1 MKKMWEK
8 VLLFVWL
15 WCIIILSFIILT
27 VRRIFMINFLN
38 TAAQMVAAKSTI
50 SPDQKDLGAGTVASV
65 VITGIVVVFIGLVL
79 LILLV
84 SIYGKI
90 FDVINNRAARK
101 AEEAKKAAEAA
112 KAATKPEPVKVAA
125 PVVEDGIEEETVAVI
140 MAAISAMS
148 SAEGKK
154 LVLKS
159 VKTAKPQ
166 RPAWST
172 AGIIDNT
179 RPF

>member
-1 MKKMWEK
+1 
-8 VLLFVWL
+8 
-15 WCIIILSFIILT
+15 
-27 VRRIFMINFLN
+27 MINFLN

-90 FDVINNRAARK
+90 FDVINSRAARK
-101 AEEAKKAAEAA
+101 AEEAKKTAEAA
-112 KAATKPEPVKVAA
+112 KAVAKPEPIKVAA

>member
-1 MKKMWEK
+1 
-8 VLLFVWL
+8 
-15 WCIIILSFIILT
+15 
-27 VRRIFMINFLN
+27 MINFLN
-38 TAAQMVAAKSTI
+38 TAAQIAAAKSTI

-112 KAATKPEPVKVAA
+112 KAAAKPEPIKVAA

>member
-1 MKKMWEK
+1 
-8 VLLFVWL
+8 
-15 WCIIILSFIILT
+15 
-27 VRRIFMINFLN
+27 MINFLN

-90 FDVINNRAARK
+90 FDVINSRAARK
-101 AEEAKKAAEAA
+101 AEEAKKAAVAA
-112 KAATKPEPVKVAA
+112 KAVAKPEPIKAVA
-125 PVVEDGIEEETVAVI
+125 PVVEDGIEEETEADI
-140 MAAISAMS
+140 MAANSAMS

>member
-1 MKKMWEK
+1 
-8 VLLFVWL
+8 
-15 WCIIILSFIILT
+15 
-27 VRRIFMINFLN
+27 MINFLN

-90 FDVINNRAARK
+90 FDVINSRAARK

-112 KAATKPEPVKVAA
+112 KAVA

-159 VKTAKPQ
+159 VKTAKSQ

>member
-1 MKKMWEK
+1 MWEK

-15 WCIIILSFIILT
+15 WYIIILSFIILT

-90 FDVINNRAARK
+90 FDVINSRAARK

-112 KAATKPEPVKVAA
+112 KAVAKPEPIKVAA

-159 VKTAKPQ
+159 VKTVKPQ

>member
-15 WCIIILSFIILT
+15 WCIITLSFIILT

-65 VITGIVVVFIGLVL
+65 VITGLVVVFIGLVL

-84 SIYGKI
+84 SIYGKL
-90 FDVINNRAARK
+90 FDVINDRAARK

-112 KAATKPEPVKVAA
+112 KAVAKPEPIKTSA

>member
-65 VITGIVVVFIGLVL
+65 VITGLVVVFIGLVL

-84 SIYGKI
+84 SIYGKL
-90 FDVINNRAARK
+90 FDVINGRAARK
-101 AEEAKKAAEAA
+101 AEEAAEAA
-112 KAATKPEPVKVAA
+112 KAVAKPEPIKAAA

>member
-1 MKKMWEK
+1 M
-8 VLLFVWL
+8 
-15 WCIIILSFIILT
+15 
-27 VRRIFMINFLN
+27 N
-38 TAAQMVAAKSTI
+38 
-50 SPDQKDLGAGTVASV
+50 
-65 VITGIVVVFIGLVL
+65 
-79 LILLV
+79 
-84 SIYGKI
+84 
-90 FDVINNRAARK
+90 K
-101 AEEAKKAAEAA
+101 AELIAKIAEESKLTKKAAEAA
-112 KAATKPEPVKVAA
+112 KAVAKPEPIKAVA

>member
-1 MKKMWEK
+1 
-8 VLLFVWL
+8 
-15 WCIIILSFIILT
+15 
-27 VRRIFMINFLN
+27 MINFLN

-90 FDVINNRAARK
+90 FDVINSRAARK
-101 AEEAKKAAEAA
+101 AEEANKAAEAA

>member
-1 MKKMWEK
+1 
-8 VLLFVWL
+8 
-15 WCIIILSFIILT
+15 
-27 VRRIFMINFLN
+27 MINFLN

-90 FDVINNRAARK
+90 FDVINSRAARK

-112 KAATKPEPVKVAA
+112 KTATKPEPVKVAA

>member
-1 MKKMWEK
+1 
-8 VLLFVWL
+8 
-15 WCIIILSFIILT
+15 
-27 VRRIFMINFLN
+27 MINFLN
-38 TAAQMVAAKSTI
+38 TAAQIVAAKSTI

-90 FDVINNRAARK
+90 FDVINSRAARK
-101 AEEAKKAAEAA
+101 AEEANKAAEAA

>member
-1 MKKMWEK
+1 
-8 VLLFVWL
+8 
-15 WCIIILSFIILT
+15 
-27 VRRIFMINFLN
+27 MINFLN

-90 FDVINNRAARK
+90 FDVINSRAARK
-101 AEEAKKAAEAA
+101 AEEAKKATEAA

>member
-1 MKKMWEK
+1 
-8 VLLFVWL
+8 
-15 WCIIILSFIILT
+15 
-27 VRRIFMINFLN
+27 MINFLN
-38 TAAQMVAAKSTI
+38 TAAQIVAAKSTI

-90 FDVINNRAARK
+90 FDVINGRAARK
-101 AEEAKKAAEAA
+101 AEEAEKAAEAA
-112 KAATKPEPVKVAA
+112 KAVA

-148 SAEGKK
+148 SEEGKK